1 MSSAELGPKP
11 KTVAGGCLCA
21 ALRYSVTF
29 PASHDFASG
38 ALTCQCTQC
47 RKQSGALF
55 VAFHRVPWPLQW
67 SSSSSSSSS
76 PSARTPTLR
85 EYSMTPVAK
94 RGFCDRCGSWL
105 YYRVEGEDG
114 ASVCVGSLDQEVL
127 IGGRRP
133 GGGDGFAGALVNGLG
148 GHEWC
153 ENEIPGVTDDIPLL
167 RRGQRNQ
174 KSGENSS
181 IARAKL

>member
-11 KTVAGGCLCA
+11 KTITGGCLCA
-21 ALRYSVTF
+21 ALRYTVSF

-55 VAFHRVPWPLQW
+55 VAFHHVPWPLRW
-67 SSSSSSSSS
+67 SSDGG
-76 PSARTPTLR
+76 TPTLR
-85 EYSMTPVAK
+85 EYSVTPVAK
-94 RGFCDRCGSWL
+94 RGFCDRCSSWL
-105 YYRVEGEDG
+105 YYRVEGEDE
-114 ASVCVGSLDQEVL
+114 ASICVGSLDQEVL
-127 IGGRRP
+127 VGGP
-133 GGGDGFAGALVNGLG
+133 GGGGGFAGALVNGLG

-153 ENEIPGVTDDIPLL
+153 ENEMPGVTDNIPFLK
-167 RRGQRNQ
+167 RGTRNQ
-174 KSGENSS
+174 RSGENSA

>member
-1 MSSAELGPKP
+1 MSSPDLGPKP
-11 KTVAGGCLCA
+11 RTVTGGCLCA
-21 ALRYSVTF
+21 ALRYTVSF
-29 PASHDFASG
+29 PASHDFAAG

-67 SSSSSSSSS
+67 S
-76 PSARTPTLR
+76 AAGTPTLR
-85 EYSMTPVAK
+85 EYSVTPVAK
-94 RGFCDRCGSWL
+94 RGFCDRCSSWL

-114 ASVCVGSLDQEVL
+114 ASLCVGSLDREVL
-127 IGGRRP
+127 VGAGPGREEA
-133 GGGDGFAGALVNGLG
+133 GFAGALVNGLG

-153 ENEIPGVTDDIPLL
+153 ENEIPGVTDDVPLL

-174 KSGENSS
+174 TSGETSS